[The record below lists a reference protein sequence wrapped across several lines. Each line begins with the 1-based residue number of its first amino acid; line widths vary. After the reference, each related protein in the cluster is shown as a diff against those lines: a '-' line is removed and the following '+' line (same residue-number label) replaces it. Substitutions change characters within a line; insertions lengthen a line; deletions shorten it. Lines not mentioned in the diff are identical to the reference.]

1 MQEIQREEQE
11 LLKLIEEKKQDPS
24 RIDKQEVPIAKL
36 KQQNR
41 DEFFLLVKKDPN
53 VSE

>member
-24 RIDKQEVPIAKL
+24 KVDK
-36 KQQNR
+36 
-41 DEFFLLVKKDPN
+41 
-53 VSE
+53 